1 MKKSII
7 TLALLT
13 ITLSGC
19 TKYQEPKTYDEANY
33 YSDNYCL
40 KSDVG
45 LTGYSLFS
53 GSYCSMADQMIM
65 SFNINAMN
73 NLLKDKALTKI
84 VDESLKND
92 NWCYWEKI
100 NTNPYC
106 IAIQKRLS
114 QLGNNQYPALD
125 IQNRFKD
132 AFYALLDEQKKAQAE
147 SLANLI
153 LQQAEK

>member
-13 ITLSGC
+13 TILSGC
-19 TKYQEPKTYDEANY
+19 TKYQEPKTYDEASY
-33 YSDNYCL
+33 YSTNHCL
-40 KSDVG
+40 KSDLG
-45 LTGYSLFS
+45 ETGYSLFS
-53 GSYCSMADQMIM
+53 GSYCGTADQMIM

-73 NLLKDKALTKI
+73 KLLKDKALTKI

-92 NWCYWEKI
+92 NWCYWGKI

-114 QLGNNQYPALD
+114 QLGNNQYSALD

-132 AFYALLDEQKKAQAE
+132 AFYTLLDEQKKAQAE
-147 SLANLI
+147 SQANLI
-153 LQQAEK
+153 LQQAAK